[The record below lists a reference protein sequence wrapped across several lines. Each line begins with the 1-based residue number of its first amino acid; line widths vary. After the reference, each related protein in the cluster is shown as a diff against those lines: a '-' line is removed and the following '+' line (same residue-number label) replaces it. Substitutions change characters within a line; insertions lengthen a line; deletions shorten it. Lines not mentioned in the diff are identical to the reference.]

1 MAGFILGLLF
11 GAGVTAAILYSVY
24 LWAHPDNKPDLAP
37 VRAQSGKPARTP
49 PGAAAP
55 RTAATHPNQPTP
67 VEKSASSPNA
77 AKASGTPLSPTQA
90 STDHAHSTDAQAAA
104 QETPASADSDA
115 AQPLKTNPAT
125 IAADAQWLGDL
136 SHRIEG
142 EIGTHTYR
150 IQEISATLRDAK
162 QGEPEM
168 VLDAASRIMLA
179 NQQLQAD
186 LKAARAEIIEHRQR
200 VKELAAEARTDPLTG
215 LANRRAFN
223 EDLGRRIEQWRRHKV
238 PLSLIMVDIDH
249 FKSIN
254 DRYTHAG
261 GDVALKHIADVLRGA
276 LREMDVPV
284 RYGGEEF
291 AIILPGTKLPEAL
304 GVSERI
310 RATIASRGFVFEGQ
324 TVSLTASLGVA
335 AAAPSDNM
343 DALVERADAALYA
356 AKQAGRNRAYV
367 HDGEQRQPVGL
378 NKSVLRHPY
387 RDLQKIAPYKVGGRL
402 PTASEFYPVRCYD
415 LSVKGISFLS
425 TTPPDFQALVVRLGN
440 PPDAR
445 YMISSIAHV
454 APMVCGDEHVYRV
467 GCTFVSRLDSDEILP
482 GATDPADL
490 ESQVAGT

>member
-11 GAGVTAAILYSVY
+11 GAGVTSAVLYSVY
-24 LWAHPDNKPDLAP
+24 LWAHPDNKPDLVP
-37 VRAQSGKPARTP
+37 PRALGGKRTRTP
-49 PGAAAP
+49 PSAAVTGHSP
-55 RTAATHPNQPTP
+55 TPSNQPSP
-67 VEKSASSPNA
+67 VEKPAHAPNVAGA
-77 AKASGTPLSPTQA
+77 AGTALSPTQT
-90 STDHAHSTDAQAAA
+90 SIGQTHSTDVEAGTP
-104 QETPASADSDA
+104 ETPASAGPNTLQALEAKPS
-115 AQPLKTNPAT
+115 L
-125 IAADAQWLGDL
+125 IVADAQWLGDL

-150 IQEISATLRDAK
+150 IQEISATLRDVK
-162 QGEPEM
+162 EGEPEV

-179 NQQLQAD
+179 NQQLQAE
-186 LKAARAEIIEHRQR
+186 LKTARAEIIEHRQR
-200 VKELAAEARTDPLTG
+200 VKELSAEARTDPLTG

-261 GDVALKHIADVLRGA
+261 GDVALRHIADVLRGA

-367 HDGEQRQPVGL
+367 HDGDQRQPVGL

-467 GCTFVSRLDSDEILP
+467 GCTFVSRLDADEIQP
-482 GATDPADL
+482 GKTNPADL
-490 ESQVAGT
+490 EPQVASA